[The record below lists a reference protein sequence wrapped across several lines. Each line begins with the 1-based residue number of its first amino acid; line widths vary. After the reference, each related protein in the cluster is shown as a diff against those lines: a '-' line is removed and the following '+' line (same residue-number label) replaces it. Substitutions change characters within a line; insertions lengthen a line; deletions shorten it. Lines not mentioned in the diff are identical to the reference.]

1 MRAARW
7 PAVIA
12 VVFGLGPSL
21 QAQQGQGAAASAP
34 EAMLLLRAGLLSRP
48 GELVEFLSTLPPT
61 FPKELLP
68 EGVTVEIASTSASI
82 TVVVSRVK
90 AGTAFNVGE
99 FGWKLQQSGW
109 ISNEPTPAG
118 FAMPGATGGP
128 LVAICKS
135 GQFVSDA
142 GPTRGERRSAPA
154 HRGCRRIGSV
164 VRAEW
169 RRGIQRHPD
178 AKVRA
183 PGRRRQ
189 QGGGGGGG
197 SNSESYQ
204 SAQLTTSM
212 PSDALA
218 KAFTDQLVAEGWK
231 LEGQPVSDGTMT
243 VERLTAN
250 IARRAIH

>member
-118 FAMPGATGGP
+118 FAMPGRTGGP

-135 GQFVSDA
+135 GRFVTMLVQPAANGDRLLRTALAAESDRWSA
-142 GPTRGERRSAPA
+142 RRL
-154 HRGCRRIGSV
+154 V
-164 VRAEW
+164 V
-169 RRGIQRHPD
+169 GHT
-178 AKVRA
+178 
-183 PGRRRQ
+183 
-189 QGGGGGGG
+189 
-197 SNSESYQ
+197 
-204 SAQLTTSM
+204 TTSRCQASRSLPASAITVVAAAAVRTASATKA
-212 PSDALA
+212 PS
-218 KAFTDQLVAEGWK
+218 
-231 LEGQPVSDGTMT
+231 
-243 VERLTAN
+243 
-250 IARRAIH
+250 